1 MPAHRSDENDAMT
14 ISQFFRDRLG
24 APLVNARWSWGA
36 ISPSTGQ
43 VYLRVWDDE
52 RGTLRGRRCVRITD
66 GEFPDTADPG
76 DRERHA
82 HVQEIE
88 RGVKPYCVVLTAVD
102 PRESPRKIKSF
113 DESALLVG
121 GELIKDAEGRF
132 WLEDAGRCPVPAPGE
147 QPEVASSGT
156 PREERPRL
164 VKRVARGV
172 PEAPSDH
179 PARRD
184 PSRAARA
191 SGSPAESPRESRGAR
206 KAPGH
211 GARGQGTV
219 AEAPGGRRRARET
232 ALQSLHRTL
241 DTPAGV
247 FGARESRTDN
257 SRERHR
263 ARETALQLL
272 YQWDVGRIGAG
283 DLDDALDLFWTVHP
297 APAPRRELAVG
308 LARGAVAALP
318 EIDALIARHTDN
330 WRSERL
336 AVVDRLIMR
345 LAVYELLFER
355 TPAAVVIN
363 EALELAKTFSGERA
377 VAFVNGVLDAVRRAI
392 TEERDRSS
400 ALGTSRETKPA
411 GGVT

>member
-1 MPAHRSDENDAMT
+1 MT
-14 ISQFFRDRLG
+14 ISRFFRDRLG
-24 APLVNARWSWGA
+24 APLLDTRWSWGA
-36 ISPSTGQ
+36 ISPSTGH
-43 VYLRVWDDE
+43 VYLRVWDHE
-52 RGTLRGRRCVRITD
+52 FGTLNGRRCVRITD
-66 GEFPDTADPG
+66 GELPNPADPG

-82 HVQEIE
+82 HVQESE
-88 RGVKPYCVVLTAVD
+88 KGVKTYGVVLTAVD
-102 PRESPRKIKSF
+102 PQERPLRIESF
-113 DESALLVG
+113 DETVLLIG
-121 GELIKDAEGRF
+121 GALIKDSKGRF
-132 WLEDAGRCPVPAPGE
+132 WLEDAGRCPVPTSGE
-147 QPEVASSGT
+147 QPRVASSRPSG
-156 PREERPRL
+156 EGPRL
-164 VKRVARGV
+164 VKRVERGGSAGVSDRSGRQESFRATQPPGTGPEGARDGRWAPNPPGQEARERGV
-172 PEAPSDH
+172 VAGAP
-179 PARRD
+179 
-184 PSRAARA
+184 
-191 SGSPAESPRESRGAR
+191 
-206 KAPGH
+206 
-211 GARGQGTV
+211 
-219 AEAPGGRRRARET
+219 RRRRRVRET
-232 ALQSLHRTL
+232 ALQSLQRTL
-241 DTPAGV
+241 DTPGGV

-318 EIDALIARHTDN
+318 EIDSLIARHTDN

-377 VAFVNGVLDAVRRAI
+377 VAFVNGVLDAVRRTVA
-392 TEERDRSS
+392 EERARSS
-400 ALGTSRETKPA
+400 ALGT
-411 GGVT
+411 

>member
-1 MPAHRSDENDAMT
+1 MT
-14 ISQFFRDRLG
+14 ISSFFRDRLG
-24 APLVNARWSWGA
+24 APLVDTGWSGGA
-36 ISPSTGQ
+36 LSPSTGH

-52 RGTLRGRRCVRITD
+52 LGTLKGRRCVRITD
-66 GEFPDTADPG
+66 SGLPDPADPG

-102 PRESPRKIKSF
+102 PQESPRRIKSF
-113 DESALLVG
+113 DKTALLVG
-121 GELIKDAEGRF
+121 GELLKDSEGCF
-132 WLEDAGRCPVPAPGE
+132 WLEDAGRCPVPASGE
-147 QPEVASSGT
+147 QPRAASSRPASG
-156 PREERPRL
+156 ERPRL

-172 PEAPSDH
+172 PGASSDRS
-179 PARRD
+179 PRQE

-191 SGSPAESPRESRGAR
+191 PGSPTEVPRESLGT
-206 KAPGH
+206 PGH
-211 GARGQGTV
+211 GARGHGTV
-219 AEAPGGRRRARET
+219 AGAQPGRRPVREA

-241 DTPAGV
+241 DTPEGV

-318 EIDALIARHTDN
+318 EIDALIARHIDN

-377 VAFVNGVLDAVRRAI
+377 VSFVNGVLDAVRRAV

-400 ALGTSRETKPA
+400 ALGT
-411 GGVT
+411 

>member
-1 MPAHRSDENDAMT
+1 MT
-14 ISQFFRDRLG
+14 ISRFFRDRLG
-24 APLVNARWSWGA
+24 APLVDPGWSGGA
-36 ISPSTGQ
+36 VSPSTGH
-43 VYLRVWDDE
+43 VYLRVWEDE
-52 RGTLRGRRCVRITD
+52 LGTLKGRRCVRITD
-66 GEFPDTADPG
+66 SGLPDPADPG

-88 RGVKPYCVVLTAVD
+88 RGVKPYCVMLTAVD
-102 PRESPRKIKSF
+102 PQESPRRMKSF
-113 DESALLVG
+113 DETALLVG
-121 GELIKDAEGRF
+121 GELLKDSDGRF
-132 WLEDAGRCPVPAPGE
+132 WLEDAGRCPVPASGE
-147 QPEVASSGT
+147 QPRAASSRPASG
-156 PREERPRL
+156 ERPRL
-164 VKRVARGV
+164 VKHVARGM
-172 PEAPSDH
+172 PGAPSDR
-179 PARRD
+179 PGRQE
-184 PSRAARA
+184 PSRAADA
-191 SGSPAESPRESRGAR
+191 PGGPAEGPRESPGVRKTPGRGAR
-206 KAPGH
+206 GH
-211 GARGQGTV
+211 GTV
-219 AEAPGGRRRARET
+219 AGAPRRRRPVREP

-241 DTPAGV
+241 DTPEGV
-247 FGARESRTDN
+247 FGAGESRTDD

-308 LARGAVAALP
+308 LARGAVSALP

-363 EALELAKTFSGERA
+363 EALELAKTFSGAGA

-400 ALGTSRETKPA
+400 ALGT
-411 GGVT
+411 